1 MIKFFLFIKKIHFVL
16 AFVVLE
22 AFALHYYAN
31 STSYTK
37 AKLITAS
44 NYVVGGIYSQLSGIG
59 SYFRLKRENAALN
72 AELAELR
79 NRLDG
84 LLPSTARDSVLSPA
98 DSAVLTDT
106 AGRRK
111 YEYYPA
117 KVVNNSIT
125 RQENYITIDR
135 GADDGMRPD
144 MALVAEGGIAGYI
157 VGCSDRF
164 SVCLSVLNR
173 NFRTSG
179 KIKGGDY
186 FGSVYWD
193 GTSYRHLTLSEIPKY
208 AQIHAGDTIVTTAH
222 SSIFPPDLTIGTVE
236 SFELNNATYYDV
248 KVRLHTDIA
257 ALNNVLAVRYL
268 DADERGAS
276 SRRRPNRNGRKP
288 FRSPL
293 PFAHSGKR
301 LSRKQQARAGKRY
314 REASRR
320 NLARPQRTGMQGCL
334 PNEKTTA
341 GNRRKAETGKRANIH
356 RPQEVPSLASSSVGK
371 NTEAGRTGAQAQ
383 LL

>member
-1 MIKFFLFIKKIHFVL
+1 MT
-16 AFVVLE
+16 ALE
-22 AFALHYYAN
+22 YAEGLLSPVTEEHEAEARIIISELTALPIGRINIEAPPLSPALRERIEGIVKRRARGEPLQYILGKWEFMGLPF
-31 STSYTK
+31 YTRPCALIPRQDTETLCEEALSIGGK
-37 AKLITAS
+37 TLLDLCCGTGCIGVSLAKL
-44 NYVVGGIYSQLSGIG
+44 GGFEVTFGDISPDCLA
-59 SYFRLKRENAALN
+59 LARENAALN

-98 DSAVLTDT
+98 DSAALTDT

-179 KIKGGDY
+179 KIKGDDY

-257 ALNNVLAVRYL
+257 ALNNVLAVRYI
-268 DADERGAS
+268 DADERGALEQS
-276 SRRRPNRNGRKP
+276 VVAP
-288 FRSPL
+288 
-293 PFAHSGKR
+293 
-301 LSRKQQARAGKRY
+301 
-314 REASRR
+314 EA
-320 NLARPQRTGMQGCL
+320 
-334 PNEKTTA
+334 E
-341 GNRRKAETGKRANIH
+341 
-356 RPQEVPSLASSSVGK
+356 
-371 NTEAGRTGAQAQ
+371 
-383 LL
+383 

>member
-98 DSAVLTDT
+98 DSAALTDT

-117 KVVNNSIT
+117 KVVNNSI
-125 RQENYITIDR
+125 R
-135 GADDGMRPD
+135 GRKT
-144 MALVAEGGIAGYI
+144 
-157 VGCSDRF
+157 
-164 SVCLSVLNR
+164 
-173 NFRTSG
+173 TSRSTG
-179 KIKGGDY
+179 A
-186 FGSVYWD
+186 
-193 GTSYRHLTLSEIPKY
+193 P
-208 AQIHAGDTIVTTAH
+208 TTACGPTWR
-222 SSIFPPDLTIGTVE
+222 SSP
-236 SFELNNATYYDV
+236 
-248 KVRLHTDIA
+248 KVGSQDI
-257 ALNNVLAVRYL
+257 
-268 DADERGAS
+268 S
-276 SRRRPNRNGRKP
+276 
-288 FRSPL
+288 
-293 PFAHSGKR
+293 
-301 LSRKQQARAGKRY
+301 
-314 REASRR
+314 
-320 NLARPQRTGMQGCL
+320 
-334 PNEKTTA
+334 
-341 GNRRKAETGKRANIH
+341 
-356 RPQEVPSLASSSVGK
+356 
-371 NTEAGRTGAQAQ
+371 
-383 LL
+383 

>member
-1 MIKFFLFIKKIHFVL
+1 
-16 AFVVLE
+16 
-22 AFALHYYAN
+22 
-31 STSYTK
+31 
-37 AKLITAS
+37 
-44 NYVVGGIYSQLSGIG
+44 
-59 SYFRLKRENAALN
+59 
-72 AELAELR
+72 
-79 NRLDG
+79 
-84 LLPSTARDSVLSPA
+84 
-98 DSAVLTDT
+98 
-106 AGRRK
+106 
-111 YEYYPA
+111 
-117 KVVNNSIT
+117 
-125 RQENYITIDR
+125 
-135 GADDGMRPD
+135 MRPD

-268 DADERGAS
+268 DADERGALEQS
-276 SRRRPNRNGRKP
+276 VIVP
-288 FRSPL
+288 
-293 PFAHSGKR
+293 
-301 LSRKQQARAGKRY
+301 
-314 REASRR
+314 EA
-320 NLARPQRTGMQGCL
+320 
-334 PNEKTTA
+334 E
-341 GNRRKAETGKRANIH
+341 
-356 RPQEVPSLASSSVGK
+356 
-371 NTEAGRTGAQAQ
+371 
-383 LL
+383 

>member
-72 AELAELR
+72 AELAELLPAYCKE
-79 NRLDG
+79 NGFTHIELMPLAEHPFDG
-84 LLPSTARDSVLSPA
+84 A
-98 DSAVLTDT
+98 LTDT

-144 MALVAEGGIAGYI
+144 MALIAEGGIAGYI

-179 KIKGGDY
+179 KIKGGAD
-186 FGSVYWD
+186 FGWVYWD

-257 ALNNVLAVRYL
+257 ALNNVLAVRYI
-268 DADERGAS
+268 DADERGALEQS
-276 SRRRPNRNGRKP
+276 VVAP
-288 FRSPL
+288 
-293 PFAHSGKR
+293 
-301 LSRKQQARAGKRY
+301 
-314 REASRR
+314 EA
-320 NLARPQRTGMQGCL
+320 
-334 PNEKTTA
+334 E
-341 GNRRKAETGKRANIH
+341 
-356 RPQEVPSLASSSVGK
+356 
-371 NTEAGRTGAQAQ
+371 
-383 LL
+383 

>member
-72 AELAELR
+72 AELAALR

-98 DSAVLTDT
+98 DSAALTDT

-186 FGSVYWD
+186 FGSVYWN

-268 DADERGAS
+268 DADERGALEQS
-276 SRRRPNRNGRKP
+276 VVAP
-288 FRSPL
+288 
-293 PFAHSGKR
+293 
-301 LSRKQQARAGKRY
+301 
-314 REASRR
+314 EA
-320 NLARPQRTGMQGCL
+320 
-334 PNEKTTA
+334 E
-341 GNRRKAETGKRANIH
+341 
-356 RPQEVPSLASSSVGK
+356 
-371 NTEAGRTGAQAQ
+371 
-383 LL
+383 

>member
-84 LLPSTARDSVLSPA
+84 LLPFTARDSVLSPA
-98 DSAVLTDT
+98 DSAALTDT

-208 AQIHAGDTIVTTAH
+208 AQIHAGDTIVTMAH

-257 ALNNVLAVRYL
+257 ALNNVLAVRYI
-268 DADERGAS
+268 DADERGALEQS
-276 SRRRPNRNGRKP
+276 VVAP
-288 FRSPL
+288 
-293 PFAHSGKR
+293 
-301 LSRKQQARAGKRY
+301 
-314 REASRR
+314 EA
-320 NLARPQRTGMQGCL
+320 
-334 PNEKTTA
+334 E
-341 GNRRKAETGKRANIH
+341 
-356 RPQEVPSLASSSVGK
+356 
-371 NTEAGRTGAQAQ
+371 
-383 LL
+383 

>member
-59 SYFRLKRENAALN
+59 SYFRLKRENAA
-72 AELAELR
+72 
-79 NRLDG
+79 
-84 LLPSTARDSVLSPA
+84 
-98 DSAVLTDT
+98 LTDT

-257 ALNNVLAVRYL
+257 ALNNVLAVRYI
-268 DADERGAS
+268 DADERGALEQS
-276 SRRRPNRNGRKP
+276 VVAP
-288 FRSPL
+288 
-293 PFAHSGKR
+293 
-301 LSRKQQARAGKRY
+301 
-314 REASRR
+314 EA
-320 NLARPQRTGMQGCL
+320 
-334 PNEKTTA
+334 E
-341 GNRRKAETGKRANIH
+341 
-356 RPQEVPSLASSSVGK
+356 
-371 NTEAGRTGAQAQ
+371 
-383 LL
+383 